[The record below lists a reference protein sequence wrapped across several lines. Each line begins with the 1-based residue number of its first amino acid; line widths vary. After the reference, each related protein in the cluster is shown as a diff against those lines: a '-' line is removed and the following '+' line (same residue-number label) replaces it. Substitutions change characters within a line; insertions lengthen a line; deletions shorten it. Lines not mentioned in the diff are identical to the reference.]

1 MLNSPTLLAWRMA
14 GCLLVDILYY
24 TVAGCLNRGIAVG
37 GGGPYRSDQGRSAL
51 NLDCVYGQATMERHG
66 WSKDC

>member
-1 MLNSPTLLAWRMA
+1 M
-14 GCLLVDILYY
+14 
-24 TVAGCLNRGIAVG
+24 G

-66 WSKDC
+66 SSKEC